1 MQGKLKARWV
11 WIPVYVAYVAL
22 VIAAAATYWMAAPPT
37 YEVSAIISVKPG
49 LYGVETATLRADQN
63 ARSQVALLESED
75 VIRQTIDAIG
85 AAAGPAMR
93 SMTAVGSWRPVPPS
107 CDTVRVRY
115 STSSRVMK
123 TTLASPGGRRETS
136 TWCEAPPAIFT

>member
-63 ARSQVALLESED
+63 ARSQVAVLESED
-75 VIRQTIDAIG
+75 VIRQTIG
-85 AAAGPAMR
+85 
-93 SMTAVGSWRPVPPS
+93 AVGAPELYPNQGADAYLPAEDRAYIAAKSRLA
-107 CDTVRVRY
+107 VR
-115 STSSRVMK
+115 
-123 TTLASPGGRRETS
+123 
-136 TWCEAPPAIFT
+136 